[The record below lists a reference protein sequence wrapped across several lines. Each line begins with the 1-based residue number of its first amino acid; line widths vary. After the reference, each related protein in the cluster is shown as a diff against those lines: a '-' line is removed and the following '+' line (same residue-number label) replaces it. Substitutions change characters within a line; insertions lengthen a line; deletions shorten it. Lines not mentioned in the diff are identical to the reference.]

1 VSNYNSTCFAILAT
15 PRSGSSVLS
24 GIVHSLGVNM
34 GSRLMVAGEHN
45 EKGFYE
51 DMEFLEIHRHMY
63 GTIPYLFDDP
73 IAKNKELL
81 IPAYINLVR
90 KKCVQKLWGVKDP
103 RMVFL
108 VSTLHKYLT
117 STCEL
122 KIISTSRPLHLSS
135 ESMKKVI
142 KVEYDRAYEIIS
154 RYEEARKESLK
165 WAEELGIPTLSV
177 TYEDLMTNTKD
188 CVGKIAAFCGVEDP
202 TTISMAGLLVDK
214 SLWHNR

>member
-1 VSNYNSTCFAILAT
+1 MSDYNSTCFAILAT

-73 IAKNKELL
+73 IAKNKDLL

-108 VSTLHKYLT
+108 ISTLHKYLT

-122 KIISTSRPLHLSS
+122 KIIS
-135 ESMKKVI
+135 
-142 KVEYDRAYEIIS
+142 
-154 RYEEARKESLK
+154 RYEEARIESLK